1 VELKPRRVRPVRL
14 RRSAKLADVC
24 STVLGTSQRTEDDV
38 TLLEVDG
45 GSDPMEGSLLERGIG
60 WYLDSLEG
68 TSQNLDIVPHVAGL
82 AMVGLSY
89 TVAGALVM
97 SDGPLPFGDVVALG
111 VLAVPD
117 VIWYGVGY
125 ALFA

>member
-1 VELKPRRVRPVRL
+1 M
-14 RRSAKLADVC
+14 
-24 STVLGTSQRTEDDV
+24 VLGTSQRIEDDV
-38 TLLEVDG
+38 TTPVVDG
-45 GSDPMEGSLLERGIG
+45 GSEPMQGTLLERGIG
-60 WYLDSLEG
+60 WYLDPPEG
-68 TSQNLDIVPHVAGL
+68 APQNPDIVPHVAGM

-89 TVAGALVM
+89 IIAGALVM

>member
-1 VELKPRRVRPVRL
+1 MEPKQSRGRPVRQ

-24 STVLGTSQRTEDDV
+24 SMGLGTSQRIVDDV
-38 TLLEVDG
+38 TTLVVDG
-45 GSDPMEGSLLERGIG
+45 GSEPMQGTLLERGIG
-60 WYLDSLEG
+60 WYLDPPEG
-68 TSQNLDIVPHVAGL
+68 APQNPGIVPHVAGI

-111 VLAVPD
+111 ILAVPD

>member
-1 VELKPRRVRPVRL
+1 MELKPSPGRPVRR

-24 STVLGTSQRTEDDV
+24 STVLGTSQRIEDDE
-38 TLLEVDG
+38 TTLEVDV
-45 GSDPMEGSLLERGIG
+45 GSDPMQGTLLERGIG
-60 WYLDSLEG
+60 WYLDPPEG
-68 TSQNLDIVPHVAGL
+68 APQNPDIVPHVAGM

-125 ALFA
+125 SLFA